1 MTVHIDLS
9 VPAAFIVKT
18 TKFEEILRMKDPCG
32 HIDIEVEAL
41 RKLQFFHE
49 LQAHYSIS
57 KPVITAVL
65 TKREFTAILVLFFGG
80 GGSLI
85 RGGAYLFF
93 RLFRGAHIR
102 EGCLF
107 QRGR

>member
-1 MTVHIDLS
+1 
-9 VPAAFIVKT
+9 
-18 TKFEEILRMKDPCG
+18 MKDLCG

-41 RKLQFFHE
+41 RKLQVFHE

-57 KPVITAVL
+57 KPVIIAVL
-65 TKREFTAILVLFFGG
+65 TKREFTAILVLWGEG
-80 GGSLI
+80 RSLI

-102 EGCLF
+102 EGRLF
-107 QRGR
+107 ERGH